1 MTEVLFSVLLSG
13 LKLWESK
20 ESRKYI
26 DKVIELRTNWLTEYS
41 KPRGERD
48 NETLDEIETQLFLIS
63 KVFSEVGEKKK

>member
-26 DKVIELRTNWLTEYS
+26 DKVIELRTNWLAEYS
-41 KPRGERD
+41 KSRGERD

>member
-1 MTEVLFSVLLSG
+1 MTEVLFAVLLSG

-26 DKVIELRTNWLTEYS
+26 DKVIELRKDWLEQYA

-63 KVFSEVGEKKK
+63 KVFSEAGEKKK